1 MTNSSPAISALH
13 AYNRYRDE
21 IAKRG
26 PARVRA
32 GECPVCLG
40 QHEEEIHTATVRV
53 HRWFRSEVT
62 RGFVRRTVN

>member
-1 MTNSSPAISALH
+1 MSYRSPAQSALR
-13 AYNRYRDE
+13 AFNRYRE
-21 IAKRG
+21 AIAGRG

-40 QHEEEIHTATVRV
+40 QHEEEIHTATIRV

-62 RGFVRRTVN
+62 KGMVRRPA

>member
-1 MTNSSPAISALH
+1 MTNSAPAITALH
-13 AYNRYRDE
+13 AYNRYRE
-21 IAKRG
+21 VIAKRG

-40 QHEEEIHTATVRV
+40 QHEEEIHIATVRV

-62 RGFVRRTVN
+62 RGFARRTVS